1 MAILQ
6 INEIHVSYGAVQAV
20 RGLSLK
26 VEDRSIVSLVGA
38 NGAGKSTLLRSIMGL
53 VPVREGDIR
62 LEDARITN
70 ALTSSIVAKGI
81 AMSPE
86 GRRVFA
92 QLSVLDNLILGAYS
106 QRDRSGVRQDLE
118 RMFAYFPIL
127 EQRKKQRAGSLSG
140 GEQQMLAIAR
150 AMMARPRLLLLDEPS
165 LGLAPLV
172 VNDIAKII
180 LRLNQDGCA
189 LLLVEQNAR
198 MALKLCHYAYV
209 LETGKVVLEDSGDKL
224 LRNDHVVKAYLGG

>member
-6 INEIHVSYGAVQAV
+6 INDIHVSYGAVQAV

-92 QLSVLDNLILGAYS
+92 QLSVLNNLILGAYS

-118 RMFAYFPIL
+118 RMFSYFPIL